1 MKKAT
6 LVWIALYL
14 ACMGALVFGMLHARK
29 SATATYGTESARQ
42 EWETWREEVRQL
54 PPNES
59 PTKRDVPK
67 SDLPP
72 AYVLMRD
79 HFTPCLV
86 LAIVLTSALFFT
98 MMLVTRGAM
107 QPTII
112 RED

>member
-1 MKKAT
+1 MNKNN
-6 LVWIALYL
+6 LLWFVLYI
-14 ACMGALVFGMLHARK
+14 ACMGLLVFGMFRARAA
-29 SATATYGTESARQ
+29 ATATYGTESARQ
-42 EWETWREEVRQL
+42 EWESWREEVRQL

-79 HFTPCLV
+79 HFMPCLI
-86 LAIVLTSALFFT
+86 LAFVLTSALFFT